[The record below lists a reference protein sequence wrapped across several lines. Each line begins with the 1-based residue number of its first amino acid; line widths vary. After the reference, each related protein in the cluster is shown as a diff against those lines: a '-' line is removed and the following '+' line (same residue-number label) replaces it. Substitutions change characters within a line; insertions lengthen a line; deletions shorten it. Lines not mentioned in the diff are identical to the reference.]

1 MTTDEAADSQQQK
14 KKRGQR
20 PAEEPE
26 EGGRD
31 HGPPAEPGPAPAA
44 PDPEEEAEL
53 RPRPRGLSRLFSSF
67 LKRRSQHEEGGQAGG
82 PGDSSAGGQEPK
94 APIADPEPEL
104 KAEGEGEG
112 EVAADQRSVSS
123 TEAQVSGGAP
133 PGVRGRYGLP
143 PWPLYIREI

>member
-31 HGPPAEPGPAPAA
+31 HGPPAEPSPAPAA

-82 PGDSSAGGQEPK
+82 PGDSSAGGKEPK

-112 EVAADQRSVSS
+112 EGEVAADQRSVSS
-123 TEAQVSGGAP
+123 TEAQK
-133 PGVRGRYGLP
+133 
-143 PWPLYIREI
+143 PLIEEKDKA